1 MACVRKRRGR
11 YVIDFYDQYNKR
23 RWETLPQGATLK
35 EANERL
41 GEIEKSI
48 RHESYVPNSKLPGFQ
63 EVAEAWLASKK
74 SSLRHS
80 TYDQYAGHLK
90 IHLIPYFGEM
100 KITRVNFDAAEQFKN
115 QSIENGVT
123 VPTLRKILINLGAIM
138 TYAVRMRYIDFN
150 PVRDLEKPKGHST
163 HDGTNEMVI
172 LKPDDIRALLDA
184 AGAEKD
190 RVLFMA
196 AVLTGAREG
205 ELLGLKWD
213 DFDWRNGQVYI
224 RRSFNHGRFY
234 EPKTKTSRRKIDL
247 APELIAALKRWKIQ
261 CPISELDLVFPTET
275 GTPELAPNMFYR
287 RFLPALRRAGL
298 PRIRFHNLR
307 HTYASLLIAQGEHPK
322 YIQSQMGHSS
332 ITVTMDTYGHLMNT
346 VNRDAASKLGEQVLG
361 SSFLEHG
368 SSLVAENEK
377 GSENE
382 P

>member
-11 YVIDFYDQYNKR
+11 YIIDFYDQNNVR
-23 RWETLPQGATLK
+23 RWETMTKGSTLK

-48 RHESYVPNSKLPGFQ
+48 RHESYVPNSKLPAFK
-63 EVAEAWLASKK
+63 EVAESWLASKK

-90 IHLIPYFGEM
+90 IHLVPYFGDM

-115 QSIENGVT
+115 QSLENGVT
-123 VPTLRKILINLGAIM
+123 VPTLRKILINLGAIL
-138 TYAVRMRYIDFN
+138 TYAVRMRYIDYN
-150 PVRDLEKPKGHST
+150 PVRDIEKPKGHST
-163 HDGTNEMVI
+163 HDGSDEMVI

-184 AGAEKD
+184 AVTEKD
-190 RVLFMA
+190 RVLFLT

-224 RRSFNHGRFY
+224 RRSYNHGRFY

-261 CPISELDLVFPTET
+261 CPVSELELV
-275 GTPELAPNMFYR
+275 
-287 RFLPALRRAGL
+287 LPAARKKAGMG
-298 PRIRFHNLR
+298 
-307 HTYASLLIAQGEHPK
+307 GEKAVHFGGM
-322 YIQSQMGHSS
+322 Q
-332 ITVTMDTYGHLMNT
+332 
-346 VNRDAASKLGEQVLG
+346 
-361 SSFLEHG
+361 
-368 SSLVAENEK
+368 
-377 GSENE
+377 
-382 P
+382 

>member
-1 MACVRKRRGR
+1 
-11 YVIDFYDQYNKR
+11 
-23 RWETLPQGATLK
+23 
-35 EANERL
+35 L
-41 GEIEKSI
+41 GEIEKTI
-48 RHESYVPNSKLPGFQ
+48 RHESYVPNSRLPNFK
-63 EVAEAWLASKK
+63 EVAESWLASKK

-90 IHLIPYFGEM
+90 CHLIPYFGD
-100 KITRVNFDAAEQFKN
+100 KRIARVNFDAAEQFKN
-115 QSIENGVT
+115 QSLENGVT

-138 TYAVRMRYIDFN
+138 TYAVRMRYIDHN
-150 PVRDLEKPKGHST
+150 PVRDIEKPKGHST
-163 HDGTNEMVI
+163 HDGSDEMVI

-184 AGAEKD
+184 AGTEKD
-190 RVLFMA
+190 RVLFLS

-224 RRSFNHGRFY
+224 RRSYNHGRFY

-261 CPISELDLVFPTET
+261 CPVSELELVFPTEV
-275 GTPELAPNMFYR
+275 GTPEQAPNMFYR

-346 VNRDAASKLGEQVLG
+346 VNRDAASRLGEQVLG
-361 SSFLEHG
+361 SSFSGHG
-368 SSLVAENEK
+368 SSLVAKIEK
-377 GSENE
+377 GVSE
-382 P
+382 